1 MGAVRVIDASA
12 PPTDVLEAPRALDE
26 HEFVGRERA
35 FRPLDL
41 GWLPLLALTAAG
53 GLVVSTI
60 GDALSRSSRS
70 SSQLLFW
77 TGLVILFAPVAF
89 RLCSAEPRRSERLSL
104 VVLLGLALYL
114 VKVVHDPFG
123 FTYADELVHAGN
135 VNQILS
141 SHHLYGTNSILPVT
155 AKYPGLES
163 VAAALS
169 ATSGLGTFGAG
180 LIVVAVARLMMMLA
194 LYLLFER
201 LSGSAR
207 VAGIGAAVYAANA
220 NFLFFDAQ
228 FSYESLALPLLVVV
242 MFAVAERASA
252 DGPVRRLWAA
262 AILAV
267 TGAVVV
273 SHHLTSYA
281 LVIVLAALSL
291 AAAAVGVPRSRNP
304 WPFALA
310 ALAATAAWLLVVASA
325 TVGYLTPVLTRAITS
340 TIDTVSGNA
349 APRQLFSS
357 DATSYQAPLLERA
370 VGIGSVVLLAVAAAA
385 GLRIVWRR
393 HRSSPFALV
402 FAVAG
407 TAFFGLLLFR
417 FASAAWETA
426 NRSSE
431 FLFIGLSFVVA
442 LAAVELLP
450 RFRVARLGVA
460 AITMSLTVVFAG
472 GVIAGW
478 QPLLRL
484 SQPYV
489 IAAGPNGIEAP
500 GRQLARWTAANV
512 GPGQRIVASD
522 SDGRLLLAYA
532 DAVALVGRG
541 DKDQPDA
548 VNILQTPLLASWEA
562 DSLRAHRIAYVA
574 VDRRRRSFDAVRGY
588 FFDRAGVADDLLD
601 RRVVAKF
608 DRFGA
613 DRIYDSGAIKLYR
626 IGGAS

>member
-1 MGAVRVIDASA
+1 VIAVPAPADA
-12 PPTDVLEAPRALDE
+12 PEALAALDE
-26 HEFVGRERA
+26 PGLAVQEAQLRPPGLGR
-35 FRPLDL
+35 
-41 GWLPLLALTAAG
+41 LPLLAVIAAAG
-53 GLVVSTI
+53 VAVSAL
-60 GDALSRSSRS
+60 GDALSRSTRS

-77 TGLVILFAPVAF
+77 AGLVFVFAPIVH
-89 RLCSAEPRRSERLSL
+89 RLCSAKPRRSERLAL

-135 VNQILS
+135 ANAIQS
-141 SHHLYGTNSILPVT
+141 SHHLYGSNSILPVT

-163 VAAALS
+163 VAAALA

-180 LIVVAVARLMMMLA
+180 LVVVAAARLLMMLA

-201 LSGSAR
+201 IAGSAR
-207 VAGIGAAVYAANA
+207 VAGLGAAVYAANA

-228 FSYESLALPLLVVV
+228 FSYESLALTLLVVAL
-242 MFAVAERASA
+242 FAVAEREQAR
-252 DGPVRRLWAA
+252 GPARRSWAV

-267 TGAVVV
+267 TGAVAV

-281 LVIVLAALSL
+281 LVVVLAALAL
-291 AAAAVGVPRSRNP
+291 AAAAVRVPRARNP

-310 ALAATAAWLLVVASA
+310 ALAATATWLTVVANT
-325 TVGYLTPVLTRAITS
+325 TVGYLMPVLTRAITS
-340 TIDTVSGNA
+340 TIDTVSGEA

-357 DATSYQAPLLERA
+357 NATGYRAPLLERA
-370 VGIGSVVLLAVAAAA
+370 VGIGSVVLLAAGCAV
-385 GLRIVWRR
+385 GLRVVWRR

-402 FAVAG
+402 LAVAG
-407 TAFFGLLLFR
+407 AAFFGLLLLR

-442 LAAVELLP
+442 LAAVELVP
-450 RFRVARLGVA
+450 RFRTARLA
-460 AITMSLTVVFAG
+460 AGATALSLTVVFAG

-489 IAAGPNGIEAP
+489 VAAGRERIDAP
-500 GRQLARWTAANV
+500 GRQLARWAAANL
-512 GPGQRIVASD
+512 GPRQRIVASD
-522 SDGRLLLAYA
+522 ADGRLLLAYA
-532 DAVALVGRG
+532 NAVALVGRG
-541 DKDQPDA
+541 GKDQPDA
-548 VNILQTPLLASWEA
+548 VDILQTPLLASWEA

-588 FFDRAGVADDLLD
+588 FFDRRTDAGGHDELLD
-601 RRVVAKF
+601 QRVVAKF
-608 DRFGA
+608 DRFDA
-613 DRIYDSGAIKLYR
+613 DRIYDGGAIKLYR
-626 IGGAS
+626 IGGAG